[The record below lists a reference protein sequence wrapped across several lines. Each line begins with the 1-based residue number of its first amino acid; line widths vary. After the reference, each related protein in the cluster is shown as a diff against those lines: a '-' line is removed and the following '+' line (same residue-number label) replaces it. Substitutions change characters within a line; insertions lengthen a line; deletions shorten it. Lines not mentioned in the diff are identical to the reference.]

1 MGIMKYNWKI
11 GGITYNM
18 NFDLTPLVI
27 SIKTSLIATIITSII
42 GILIAYLMMN
52 YKGKFRTLI
61 EIILSL
67 PLILPPTVVGFCL
80 LLIFG
85 KNGIIGNILISMN
98 KNIIFTWWATVISAV
113 AVSLPIMYRSLRS
126 AFEQIDE
133 NIILSARTLGL
144 SEWNIF
150 KKIILPLSTPG
161 LIGGIA
167 LSFARAIGEFGA
179 TLMIAGNIPG
189 KTQTIPIAIFFEVES
204 GNMAMASFWV
214 MVIILMSLGIM
225 LILNY
230 WSNKQLKI
238 VGKRK
243 K

>member
-1 MGIMKYNWKI
+1 
-11 GGITYNM
+11 M
-18 NFDLTPLVI
+18 NLDLAPLVI

-150 KKIILPLSTPG
+150 KKIVLPLSTPG

>member
-1 MGIMKYNWKI
+1 
-11 GGITYNM
+11 M

-61 EIILSL
+61 EIILTL

-133 NIILSARTLGL
+133 SIILSARTLGL

-161 LIGGIA
+161 VIGGIA

-243 K
+243 

>member
-1 MGIMKYNWKI
+1 
-11 GGITYNM
+11 M

-61 EIILSL
+61 EIILTL

-113 AVSLPIMYRSLRS
+113 AVSLPIMYRSLRA

-161 LIGGIA
+161 VIGGIA

-214 MVIILMSLGIM
+214 VIIILISLGIM
-225 LILNY
+225 LILNF

-238 VGKRK
+238 VGKRR
-243 K
+243 

>member
-1 MGIMKYNWKI
+1 
-11 GGITYNM
+11 M

-52 YKGKFRTLI
+52 YKGKLRTLI
-61 EIILSL
+61 EIILTL

-161 LIGGIA
+161 VIGGIA

-204 GNMAMASFWV
+204 GNMVMASFWV
-214 MVIILMSLGIM
+214 MIIILTSLGIM
-225 LILNY
+225 LILNF

-243 K
+243 

>member
-1 MGIMKYNWKI
+1 
-11 GGITYNM
+11 M

-42 GILIAYLMMN
+42 GILIAYLIMN

-61 EIILSL
+61 EIILTL

>member
-1 MGIMKYNWKI
+1 
-11 GGITYNM
+11 M
-18 NFDLTPLVI
+18 NLDLAPLVI

-61 EIILSL
+61 EIILTL

-204 GNMAMASFWV
+204 GNMDMASFWV

>member
-1 MGIMKYNWKI
+1 
-11 GGITYNM
+11 M
-18 NFDLTPLVI
+18 NFDLTPLII

-61 EIILSL
+61 EIILTL

-126 AFEQIDE
+126 SFEQIDE

-161 LIGGIA
+161 VIGGIA

-243 K
+243 

>member
-1 MGIMKYNWKI
+1 
-11 GGITYNM
+11 M

-61 EIILSL
+61 EIILTL

-204 GNMAMASFWV
+204 GNMTMASFWV

-230 WSNKQLKI
+230 WSNKQLKV

>member
-1 MGIMKYNWKI
+1 
-11 GGITYNM
+11 M

-61 EIILSL
+61 EIILTL

-98 KNIIFTWWATVISAV
+98 KNIIFTWWATVISAI

-161 LIGGIA
+161 VIGGIA

-214 MVIILMSLGIM
+214 MIIILISLGIM

-243 K
+243 